1 MEFVGEHLRLGDL
14 GHFFVLLSFTA
25 ALLSTISYY
34 KASKATDG
42 FEKKQ
47 WLTAG
52 RLAFFTEGFCL
63 LTIFGIMVYI
73 CANHYFEY
81 MYAYKHASLELPFN
95 YLLACI
101 WEGQEGSFL
110 LWAIWHFVIAAFF
123 VRNSNTWEAPV
134 MVVINTAQV
143 FLTLMILGIYIGGI
157 KIGSSPFSLTRNEIV
172 APIFN
177 NPNYLAL
184 IKDGVGL
191 NPLLRNYWMVIH
203 PPVLFLGFASTIVP
217 MAYAYASTVNKKYS
231 EWVKPVMPHVLF
243 SVCVLGVGIMMGGKW
258 AYESLNFGGYW
269 AWDPV
274 ENAVLVPWLILVAGL
289 HTLVVYNATGYSLRA
304 SYLFVMLTFI
314 FIVYSTFL
322 TRTGILGDTSV
333 HAFTDAGEAISFSL
347 FGKAFSFNAMNTLI
361 FSFLAFFTIAGF
373 YFFTKHY
380 KKIPTIVKEEAGD
393 SKEFWM
399 YIGSLVFFITSIF
412 IIAKT
417 SVPIV
422 NKIFG
427 SNIAPPEDVEF
438 GYNKV
443 TIFVA
448 IIIGLLTAIAQYLK
462 YKNTSRQYLIKKI
475 GVASLIAI
483 GLATL
488 LFVFY
493 PINYTK
499 QGYGFL
505 GSIYVALFATLF
517 SVVTNM
523 GYIFTVIKG
532 KFLKA
537 GSPITHAG
545 FMLMLFGMLLSSAN
559 KKIISSSSINGITLP
574 TSGKDPMTKQQDD
587 PRENL
592 SLLRKVPT
600 SLLDYKV
607 TFVNDSLSKEKGRKF
622 YNLDFVRNES
632 NERFTLRPDIY
643 LMKDN
648 NMTSNPDI
656 KSYLTKDIFTY
667 VSYAPNKEAVD
678 DTVAFKE
685 SIVGIGDTSFYSNG
699 FMVLQD
705 VETKKEGE
713 NVLLKAIVRITS
725 KDDKH
730 FNASPSIVVD
740 SIGIIN
746 VDDTVYAQNMFL
758 RFSGV
763 ADGRKIKLG
772 VKESDKLIDF
782 VTVKAYVFPYI
793 NLVWIGLTIM
803 AVGLLI
809 AMLQRKNASLK
820 TTAIVL
826 IASTLFVFYMFLLA
840 NN

>member
-1 MEFVGEHLRLGDL
+1 MEFIGEHLQLGQF
-14 GHFFVLLSFTA
+14 GHFFVLLSFTT
-25 ALLSTISYY
+25 ALLSTIAYY
-34 KASKATDG
+34 KASNTGDLQ
-42 FEKKQ
+42 KKQ
-47 WLTAG
+47 QWLATA
-52 RLAFFTEGFCL
+52 RLSFFAEGFCL
-63 LTIFGIMVYI
+63 ITVFALMVTM

-110 LWAIWHFVIAAFF
+110 LWAIWHFIIAAFF
-123 VRNSNTWEAPV
+123 VKNSNPWEAPV
-134 MVVINTAQV
+134 MVVINAAQV
-143 FLTLMILGIYIGGI
+143 FLTLMILGIYIGSI
-157 KIGSSPFSLTRNEIV
+157 KIGSSPFSLTRNEIE

-177 NPNYLAL
+177 NPNYLNL
-184 IKDGVGL
+184 IKDGIGL

-217 MAYAYASTVNKKYS
+217 VAYAYASIKIKDYGS
-231 EWVKPVMPHVLF
+231 WVKPVLPHILF
-243 SVCVLGVGIMMGGKW
+243 SICVLGVGIMMGGKW

-289 HTLVVYNATGYSLRA
+289 HTLVVFNATGYSLRA
-304 SYLFVMLTFI
+304 SYLFAMLGFVFI
-314 FIVYSTFL
+314 IYSTFL

-333 HAFTDAGEAISFSL
+333 HAFTDAGEAINFTL
-347 FGKAFSFNAMNTLI
+347 FGKAFSFNAMNVLI
-361 FSFLAFFTIAGF
+361 FSFLAFFTTAGF
-373 YFFTKHY
+373 YLFFKHY
-380 KKIPTIVKEEAGD
+380 KKMPSIVKEEATD

-399 YIGSLVFFITSIF
+399 YIGSLVFFLTSIF

-417 SVPIV
+417 SVPV
-422 NKIFG
+422 FNKVFG
-427 SNIAPPEDVEF
+427 TQIAPAEDIEF
-438 GYNKV
+438 SYNKV

-448 IIIGLLTAIAQYLK
+448 IIIGFLTAIAQYLK
-462 YKNTSRQYLIKKI
+462 YKTTGKQYVFKKMGLSI
-475 GVASLIAI
+475 IISLA
-483 GLATL
+483 LATL

-493 PINYTK
+493 PITYNK
-499 QGYGFL
+499 HGNGFL
-505 GSIYVALFATLF
+505 GSIYVAVFATLF
-517 SVVTNM
+517 STIANV

-545 FMLMLFGMLLSSAN
+545 FMLMLFGMLISSGN
-559 KKIISSSSINGITLP
+559 KKVISSSSINGITLP
-574 TSGKDPMTKQQDD
+574 VGGKDPMTKQQDD

-607 TFVNDSLSKEKGRKF
+607 TFQNDSLGEEKGRRF
-622 YNLDFVRNES
+622 YNLAFARNDGKE
-632 NERFTLRPDIY
+632 NFLLRPDVY

-656 KSYLTKDIFTY
+656 KTYLTRDIFTY
-667 VSYAPNKEAVD
+667 VSYAPNKEAVE
-678 DTVAFKE
+678 DTMSFKE
-685 SIVGIGDTSFYSNG
+685 KIVGIGDTAYYSNG
-699 FMVLQD
+699 YMVLEN
-705 VETKKEGE
+705 VETSKSGE
-713 NVLLKAIVRITS
+713 NVSLKAIVHITS
-725 KDDKH
+725 KEEKH
-730 FNASPSIVVD
+730 FNASPSIIVD
-740 SIGIIN
+740 SLGVVN

-763 ADGRKIKLG
+763 AEDRKIKLG

-793 NLVWIGLTIM
+793 NLVWIGLTLM

-809 AMLQRKNASLK
+809 AMLQRKNANTLTSY
-820 TTAIVL
+820 IVL